1 MRPTV
6 LHAESALLPAGWARS
21 VRITVEDGRFAEVS
35 ANTPA
40 RPGDERVGGALLPG
54 MPNLHSHAFQ
64 RAMAG
69 LAEARTQTGD
79 SFWTWRELMY
89 RFAARI
95 TPAQLEA
102 IAGHLYVEMLKAG
115 YTSVAEFHYLHHDAG
130 GRVFAD
136 PAEMSERVVAAARG
150 TGIALTQLPVLYG
163 YGGFG
168 AQPAAAAQARF
179 LHDADS
185 YLGLLEAIRKR
196 HAATEGVRLGV
207 AFHSLRA
214 VDAAMIERVLAHR
227 AGIDATMPVHIHIAE
242 QEKEV
247 EDCVA
252 WSGARPV
259 EWLLAHAPVDDRWC
273 LVHATHLS
281 PGEASALVASRA
293 VAGLCPTTEA
303 NLGDGVFP
311 AAPFLDAGGR
321 FGIGSDSHVDVA
333 VREELRLLEYGQRLA
348 HRRRSVLAY
357 ADLPE
362 TGRRL
367 LAAAA
372 RGGAQALGI
381 DAGHIA
387 VGARADAVVLDR
399 TLPVLANAA
408 DSQLLDAWIFAGDAR
423 AVRDV
428 MVGGQWRVRERHHPR
443 EHELAQ
449 AFVRA
454 QRELLH

>member
-1 MRPTV
+1 
-6 LHAESALLPAGWARS
+6 
-21 VRITVEDGRFAEVS
+21 
-35 ANTPA
+35 
-40 RPGDERVGGALLPG
+40 

-69 LAEARTQTGD
+69 LAEARTHASD

-136 PAEMSERVVAAARG
+136 PAEMSERVIEAARG
-150 TGIALTQLPVLYG
+150 TGIALTHLPVLYAH
-163 YGGFG
+163 GGFG
-168 AQPAAAAQARF
+168 ARPATAAQSRF
-179 LHDADS
+179 LHDAQS
-185 YLGLLEAIRKR
+185 YAGLLEAIRKR
-196 HAATEGVRLGV
+196 HAASGGVRIGI

-214 VDAAMIERVLAHR
+214 VDPAMIEALLAHR
-227 AGIDATMPVHIHIAE
+227 AGIDRAMPVHIHIAE

-247 EDCVA
+247 QDCLA

-259 EWLLAHAPVDDRWC
+259 QWLLDHAPVDGGWC

-281 PGEASALVASRA
+281 PDESRALAASSA

-303 NLGDGVFP
+303 NLGDGLFP

-333 VREELRLLEYGQRLA
+333 VREELRLLEYGQRLV
-348 HRRRSVLAY
+348 HRRRSVLAHG
-357 ADLPE
+357 DVQE

-367 LAAAA
+367 YAAAA

-387 VGARADAVVLDR
+387 AGARADLVVLDR
-399 TLPVLANAA
+399 SLPMLANAG
-408 DSQLLDAWIFAGDAR
+408 DSKLLDAWIFAGDAR

-428 MVGGQWRVRERHHPR
+428 MVGGRWRVRERHHAR
-443 EHELAQ
+443 EEELAQ

-454 QRELLH
+454 QRELLQ